1 MRATVC
7 SAQSRH
13 PKILFPKGGSARC
26 GNRMDAMIQEDAVQM
41 LLRLGMT
48 VSCAESCTGGLVA
61 KRITDVPGA
70 SGVFPG
76 GVVSY
81 ANRVKSGLLGV
92 SEELLQT
99 DGAVSESCAALMS
112 KGVRSL
118 MQTDIGLSTTGYA
131 GPSGDPAGLV
141 YVAYSDELH
150 TVVRRLLLEG
160 DRSSVR
166 SQAADA
172 VLSLMMEE
180 LKWRL

>member
-1 MRATVC
+1 M
-7 SAQSRH
+7 
-13 PKILFPKGGSARC
+13 
-26 GNRMDAMIQEDAVQM
+26 NAMIQEDAVHM

-61 KRITDVPGA
+61 KRITDVPGS

-81 ANRVKSGLLGV
+81 ANRVKSGLLGIPD
-92 SEELLQT
+92 EMLRTE
-99 DGAVSESCAALMS
+99 GAVSESCAALMS
-112 KGVRSL
+112 KGIRSL
-118 MQTDIGLSTTGYA
+118 MHTDIGLGTTGYA
-131 GPSGDPAGLV
+131 GPDGDPVGLV
-141 YVAYSDELH
+141 YIAYSDELH

-160 DRSSVR
+160 DRR
-166 SQAADA
+166 CIRAQTADA